1 MKQKDPNLKP
11 VMVAAPVHRPLKAYV
26 VVAST
31 SPAKSICDLRGKR
44 LALPNGTREHS
55 RIFVDR
61 QCQCQGNL
69 PSQFFEQITTPNTAE
84 TALHDVFENKVQAAI
99 VDSAALQCFAE
110 RYPARSRRIRTLAES
125 QSFPYSVVAIHDGSV
140 NPVVLKKFQDGMA
153 RANSTTTGKNL
164 MGFMQMTGFEAVPAD
179 YDRQL
184 AEVVKLYPPPADPPK

>member
-1 MKQKDPNLKP
+1 MPRRFALIIPIFALALAFPAPWPGFALAPSTAPVKLGMPQAMFRDVPPSMFSAVLKTFYPLVESQTGLKSEVILVSSPDEMRQQLNDGKLQFGVFHGFEFAWMKQKDPNLKP

-84 TALHDVFENKVQAAI
+84 TALHD
-99 VDSAALQCFAE
+99 
-110 RYPARSRRIRTLAES
+110 
-125 QSFPYSVVAIHDGSV
+125 
-140 NPVVLKKFQDGMA
+140 
-153 RANSTTTGKNL
+153 
-164 MGFMQMTGFEAVPAD
+164 
-179 YDRQL
+179 
-184 AEVVKLYPPPADPPK
+184 